1 MLRRLRDGPEAEG
14 RTRRVG
20 EALIADLR
28 KQVAEDMVI
37 FDHKR
42 FNPRPALSRADGPIA
57 RFRSWARQFYVDGDP
72 QAVNR

>member
-1 MLRRLRDGPEAEG
+1 VRNLGDSAEALE

-37 FDHKR
+37 FDHKVW
-42 FNPRPALSRADGPIA
+42 NPRPALSRADGPIA
-57 RFRSWARQFYVDGDP
+57 EFRRWARQFYVEGDP
-72 QAVNR
+72 RAVNR

>member
-1 MLRRLRDGPEAEG
+1 VRKLGTTPEALE

-28 KQVAEDMVI
+28 KQVAEDRVI

-42 FNPRPALSRADGPIA
+42 WNASPALSRADGPIA
-57 RFRSWARQFYVDGDP
+57 RFRSWARQFYLEGDP

>member
-1 MLRRLRDGPEAEG
+1 VRKLGSSPEALE

-37 FDHKR
+37 FDHKIW
-42 FNPRPALSRADGPIA
+42 NPRPALSRADGPIA
-57 RFRSWARQFYVDGDP
+57 RFREWARQFYVDGDP
-72 QAVNR
+72 QAAKR